1 MFYLLEK
8 SECLRNFLMHGFEN
22 RIVERHIVDEEKRKD
37 GVKLLLFHIID
48 CTVSV
53 YLYTEEAVS

>member
-1 MFYLLEK
+1 
-8 SECLRNFLMHGFEN
+8 MHGFEN

-37 GVKLLLFHIID
+37 GVKLLFFHIID

-53 YLYTEEAVS
+53 YLYTEEALS

>member
-1 MFYLLEK
+1 
-8 SECLRNFLMHGFEN
+8 MHGFEN